1 VVDDGRVVDSNV
13 RFPGPARRVSPSETR
28 RGDAAARMRSL
39 RNRIRRKLSNGLS
52 LYPDF
57 PAPFMADSNAAR
69 RYLDPVAVSQLET
82 MELRAR
88 LIVEGFITGLHRSPY
103 HGFSVEFA
111 EHRPYNPGDELRHVD
126 WKVYAKTDR
135 FYIKQYEEETNLRQY
150 VVLDTSASMRYAG
163 AGDLSKLDYGSY
175 LAAALHNL
183 MLKQRDATG
192 LIGFDE
198 SVHTVRPPKAKPGY
212 LQPLLVALEQM
223 HRRDAEGQRTS
234 AASALEEVAQR
245 VKRRSLIVVITDLF
259 ENIAAHDDLLRALR
273 HLRHRGHEVIVFHVL
288 EGATERQFR
297 FPDRPMLFRD
307 VETGEEVSLQPA
319 QLRDHYTEAVARFT
333 ETFRRN
339 CLEHDI
345 GFAELDTTE
354 PYDTALMEYLN
365 KCSRSS

>member
-1 VVDDGRVVDSNV
+1 MSD
-13 RFPGPARRVSPSETR
+13 T
-28 RGDAAARMRSL
+28 DAAL
-39 RNRIRRKLSNGLS
+39 
-52 LYPDF
+52 
-57 PAPFMADSNAAR
+57 
-69 RYLDPVAVSQLET
+69 RYLDPSAAAQLAN

-135 FYIKQYEEETNLRQY
+135 YYIKQYEEETNLRHY
-150 VVLDTSASMRYAG
+150 VVLDTSPSMHYQG
-163 AGDLSKLDYGSY
+163 EGPVSKLEYGSY

-183 MLKQRDATG
+183 MIKQRDATG

-198 SVHTVRPPKAKPGY
+198 SVHTVRRPKATPGY
-212 LQPLLVALEQM
+212 LRQLLVTLEQM
-223 HRRDAEGQRTS
+223 NQEDAAGRRTS
-234 AASALEEVAQR
+234 AAAALEEVAER
-245 VKRRSLIVVITDLF
+245 IGRRSLVVVITDLF

-288 EGATERQFR
+288 EGQTERQFR

-319 QLRDHYTEAVARFT
+319 QLREHYAEAVEHFT
-333 ETFRRN
+333 DTFRRR
-339 CLEHDI
+339 CLEHDVD
-345 GFAELDTTE
+345 FADLDTNE
-354 PYDTALMEYLN
+354 PYDTALLEYLN
-365 KCSRSS
+365 KRRRLV